1 VDVEELAARMSQALE
16 LGTWREAVRLLHG
29 LHPAD
34 VADLMGHLSPAQR
47 RGLFSPRDPEGASE
61 VILHLD
67 KETRKSILSQL
78 TRDRLSA
85 LIEEMATDDAA
96 DVVAELPPE
105 EVKEVLQE
113 IARLDRQESEAIE
126 ELLRYAPES
135 AGGLMEPEV
144 LALRSEATAGQA
156 LAELRRRREL
166 EDVHNLFVIDA
177 EGRPVGM
184 VPLQRLVTAD
194 PGQSVASLMEPL
206 PAVARVD
213 MDQEE
218 VAHLFKKYDLVS
230 LPVVDERGRLVGRI
244 TVDDVMEV
252 VEAEATEDFLRLG
265 GLGKEERV
273 STPPLRSAWLRLPW
287 LVVNLATAFLAAAV
301 VSAFQ
306 RSISRVVALAVFMPV
321 VAGMG
326 GNAGTQT
333 LTVIVRGL
341 ALGEITLGRA
351 KRALLKELLV
361 GLVNGA
367 ILGAIT
373 AGVAYLWQGNP
384 WLGLVIGVAM
394 VVNML
399 VAGFFGAIIPLA
411 LKLLGADP
419 ALSSSIFLTTFTD
432 VCGFLAFLGFGTMLM
447 DRLM

>member
-1 VDVEELAARMSQALE
+1 VDPEELAARMSHALE
-16 LGTWREAVRLLHG
+16 LGSLKEAVHLLNG

-34 VADLMGHLSPAQR
+34 IADLMGYLNPQQQR
-47 RGLFSPRDPEGASE
+47 VLFSLLDPEVASE
-61 VILHLD
+61 VILQLD
-67 KETRKSILSQL
+67 KEIRKSILSQL

-105 EVKEVLQE
+105 EVSEVLRE
-113 IARLDRQESEAIE
+113 IARLDRQESEAIQ
-126 ELLRYAPES
+126 ELLRYPPES

-144 LALRSEATAGQA
+144 LALRAEATVGQA
-156 LAELRRRREL
+156 LSELRRRPDL
-166 EDVHNLFVIDA
+166 EDVHNLFVIDG

-184 VPLQRLVTAD
+184 VPLHRLVTAE
-194 PGQSVASLMEPL
+194 PTQSVSSLMEPL
-206 PAVARVD
+206 PALARVD

-218 VAHLFKKYDLVS
+218 VARLFQKYDLVS

-252 VEAEATEDFLRLG
+252 VEAEATEDFFRLG
-265 GLGKEERV
+265 GLGKQERV
-273 STPPLRSAWLRLPW
+273 FTPPLRSAWLRFPW
-287 LVVNLATAFLAAAV
+287 MVVNLATAFLAAAV

-306 RSISRVVALAVFMPV
+306 HSISRVVALAVFMPV

-341 ALGEITLGRA
+341 ALGEITPSRA
-351 KRALLKELLV
+351 KWALLKELLV
-361 GLVNGA
+361 GLVNGS

-399 VAGFFGAIIPLA
+399 VAGFFGAVIPLA
-411 LKLLGADP
+411 LRILGADP

-447 DRLM
+447 GRLM

>member
-1 VDVEELAARMSQALE
+1 MDVEELAARMSQALE

-47 RGLFSPRDPEGASE
+47 RVLFSLLDPEVASE

-105 EVKEVLQE
+105 EVKEVLRE

-218 VAHLFKKYDLVS
+218 VARLAKVLYARKAELEKVLKAHLEENDELVLGGVRYRMFNTTKVEHPLNETIDLLGKATGMS
-230 LPVVDERGRLVGRI
+230 WDELVGRI
-244 TVDDVMEV
+244 
-252 VEAEATEDFLRLG
+252 
-265 GLGKEERV
+265 
-273 STPPLRSAWLRLPW
+273 
-287 LVVNLATAFLAAAV
+287 AV
-301 VSAFQ
+301 VDNK
-306 RSISRVVALAVFMPV
+306 ALE
-321 VAGMG
+321 
-326 GNAGTQT
+326 
-333 LTVIVRGL
+333 R
-341 ALGEITLGRA
+341 
-351 KRALLKELLV
+351 LLKEVGKKLDRSRVTLLKAE
-361 GLVNGA
+361 LDA
-367 ILGAIT
+367 T
-373 AGVAYLWQGNP
+373 ARKSFSPRFWAKEVQAYDTPTGE
-384 WLGLVIGVAM
+384 
-394 VVNML
+394 
-399 VAGFFGAIIPLA
+399 A
-411 LKLLGADP
+411 LRTAFERKLF
-419 ALSSSIFLTTFTD
+419 ST
-432 VCGFLAFLGFGTMLM
+432 
-447 DRLM
+447 